1 MAKRKNYDPLKALD
15 DENMDDM
22 CGFCGAT
29 SDDGVRIIH
38 GPVYNICEPCV
49 QHCAEMLGFA
59 FTPLPEG
66 AKPGDARQRGVDAF
80 LKKLKVPVPRDI
92 KKFLDSYVIGQ
103 ENAKKALAVAVHN
116 HYRRITGGA
125 RNPEYAD
132 IELEKSN
139 ILLIGPTGSG
149 KTLFARTIAR
159 LLDVPFAI
167 ADATTLTEAGYV
179 GDDVE
184 NILLS
189 LIQAA
194 DGDLAKAERGIIY
207 IDEIDKIARKTENVS
222 ITRDVSGE
230 GVQQALLKILEG
242 TVSRVPPNGGRKH
255 PQQECIKLNTQ
266 NILFILGGAF
276 VGLDTIIGQR
286 TGRKA
291 VGFGASVQ
299 SSETS
304 NTSPQTFSNSLC
316 SSASLPLCV
325 KNNAPS
331 ERSNG
336 QTVKR
341 SNGGGDAAAKVE
353 PEDLVRYGLIP
364 EFTGRI
370 PVICTLD
377 ELTEDDMVRILTEP
391 KNCLV
396 KQYQKLFDMD
406 GIRISFADDAIR
418 EIAREA
424 VKRKTGARGLR
435 AIMEQLMTELM
446 FEAPGHRNVSEIV
459 VTAELVQNQ
468 LKDSSTLLRFLGNAE
483 ETKQ

>member
-1 MAKRKNYDPLKALD
+1 MAKRRNYDPLRALD

-38 GPVYNICEPCV
+38 GPVYNICEVCV
-49 QHCAEMLGFA
+49 GKCAETLGYA
-59 FTPLPEG
+59 LTPLSTPASGQKG
-66 AKPGDARQRGVDAF
+66 ADAF
-80 LKKLKVPVPRDI
+80 VKKLKVPVPRDI

-103 ENAKKALAVAVHN
+103 ENAKKALSVAVHN
-116 HYRRITGGA
+116 HYRRITGGVK
-125 RNPEYAD
+125 NPEYAD
-132 IELEKSN
+132 VELEKSN

-230 GVQQALLKILEG
+230 GVQQALLKIIEG
-242 TVSRVPPNGGRKH
+242 TISRVPPNGGRKH

-286 TGRKA
+286 TGRKT
-291 VGFGASVQ
+291 VGFGASPNGAALNLAAAGGPT
-299 SSETS
+299 SSRSDATS
-304 NTSPQTFSNSLC
+304 SRSDQTSP
-316 SSASLPLCV
+316 P
-325 KNNAPS
+325 
-331 ERSNG
+331 
-336 QTVKR
+336 
-341 SNGGGDAAAKVE
+341 KVE

-406 GIRISFADDAIR
+406 GVKLSFDDGAVR
-418 EIAREA
+418 ELAREA
-424 VKRKTGARGLR
+424 IKRKTGARGLR
-435 AIMEQLMTELM
+435 AIMEQLMTDLM
-446 FEAPGHRNVSEIV
+446 FEAPGRRNVSDIA
-459 VTAELVQNQ
+459 VTADLVKSQ
-468 LKDSSTLLRFLGNAE
+468 LKDPSTLLRFLKA
-483 ETKQ
+483 

>member
-1 MAKRKNYDPLKALD
+1 MAKRRNYDPLRALD

-29 SDDGVRIIH
+29 SEDGVRIVH
-38 GPVYNICEPCV
+38 GPVYNICEVCV
-49 QHCAEMLGFA
+49 GKCADALGYSLSKKPA
-59 FTPLPEG
+59 GEKG
-66 AKPGDARQRGVDAF
+66 AASKPDPF
-80 LKKLKVPVPRDI
+80 ISKLKVPFPRDI
-92 KKFLDSYVIGQ
+92 KKFLDAYVIGQ

-116 HYRRITGGA
+116 HYRRITSGLQKS
-125 RNPEYAD
+125 EFAD
-132 IELEKSN
+132 VELEKSN

-159 LLDVPFAI
+159 FLDVPFAI

-194 DGDLAKAERGIIY
+194 DGDVSRAERGIIY

-230 GVQQALLKILEG
+230 GVQQALLKIIEG
-242 TVSRVPPNGGRKH
+242 TISRVPPNGGRKH
-255 PQQECIKLNTQ
+255 PNQECIKINTQ

-286 TGRKA
+286 TGRKT
-291 VGFGASVQ
+291 VGF
-299 SSETS
+299 
-304 NTSPQTFSNSLC
+304 
-316 SSASLPLCV
+316 SSADANGDGRTGFGQPPSPS
-325 KNNAPS
+325 APQPS
-331 ERSNG
+331 SS
-336 QTVKR
+336 QTVR
-341 SNGGGDAAAKVE
+341 VE

-370 PVICTLD
+370 PVICNLE

-396 KQYQKLFDMD
+396 KQYQKLFEMD
-406 GIRISFADDAIR
+406 GLKISFDDGAIR
-418 EIAREA
+418 EMAREA
-424 VKRKTGARGLR
+424 LKRKTGARGLR
-435 AIMEQLMTELM
+435 AIMEQLMTDLM
-446 FEAPGHRNVSEIV
+446 FEAPGRKNLSAIA
-459 VTAELVQNQ
+459 VTADLVKAQLKDPATLLSLLFSGPSRRAAAAELVAQ
-468 LKDSSTLLRFLGNAE
+468 
-483 ETKQ
+483 

>member
-1 MAKRKNYDPLKALD
+1 MAKRKNNDPLRALD

-29 SDDGVRIIH
+29 SEDGVRIIH

-49 QHCAEMLGFA
+49 RRCAEMLGFD
-59 FTPLPEG
+59 FVPLPEG
-66 AKPGDARQRGVDAF
+66 AKPGDQKRRAVDTF

-103 ENAKKALAVAVHN
+103 ENAKKALSVAVHN
-116 HYRRITGGA
+116 HYRRITGGVGS
-125 RNPEYAD
+125 PEYAD

-194 DGDLAKAERGIIY
+194 DGDIAKAERGIIY

-230 GVQQALLKILEG
+230 GVQQALLKIIEG

-255 PQQECIKLNTQ
+255 PQQECLKINTQ

-291 VGFGASVQ
+291 VGFDASAKTDQ
-299 SSETS
+299 PANRPTDQPA
-304 NTSPQTFSNSLC
+304 NRKTNRPATQ
-316 SSASLPLCV
+316 
-325 KNNAPS
+325 
-331 ERSNG
+331 
-336 QTVKR
+336 
-341 SNGGGDAAAKVE
+341 KVE

-396 KQYQKLFDMD
+396 RQYQKLFDMD
-406 GIRISFADDAIR
+406 GIRISFTDDAIR
-418 EIAREA
+418 GIAREA
-424 VKRKTGARGLR
+424 IKRKTGARGLR
-435 AIMEQLMTELM
+435 AIMEELMTELM

-459 VTAELVQNQ
+459 VTDELVKSQ
-468 LKDSSTLLRFLGNAE
+468 LSDPSTLIRFLGEA
-483 ETKQ
+483 K

>member
-1 MAKRKNYDPLKALD
+1 MAKRKNNDPLRALD

-29 SDDGVRIIH
+29 SEDGVRIIH

-49 QHCAEMLGFA
+49 EHCAQMLGYSLA
-59 FTPLPEG
+59 PLPGGPLSGE
-66 AKPGDARQRGVDAF
+66 AKRGVDAF
-80 LKKLKVPVPRDI
+80 LKKLKIPYPREI
-92 KKFLDSYVIGQ
+92 KNFLDTYVIGQ
-103 ENAKKALAVAVHN
+103 ENAKKALSVAVHN
-116 HYRRITGGA
+116 HYRRIVGGDV
-125 RNPEYAD
+125 NPEYAD
-132 IELEKSN
+132 VELEKSN

-194 DGDLAKAERGIIY
+194 NGDIAKAERGIIY

-242 TVSRVPPNGGRKH
+242 TISRVPPNGGRKH
-255 PQQECIKLNTQ
+255 PNQECIKINTQ

-276 VGLDTIIGQR
+276 IGLDTIIGQR

-291 VGFGASVQ
+291 VGFSSSVQ
-299 SSETS
+299 SSEFKV
-304 NTSPQTFSNSLC
+304 P
-316 SSASLPLCV
+316 SSTPT
-325 KNNAPS
+325 PS
-331 ERSNG
+331 EQPSNR
-336 QTVKR
+336 QTVKP
-341 SNGGGDAAAKVE
+341 SNQKVE
-353 PEDLVRYGLIP
+353 PEDLVRFGLIP

-406 GIRISFADDAIR
+406 GVRITFDEGAIR
-418 EIAREA
+418 ELAREA
-424 VKRKTGARGLR
+424 IKRKTGARGLR

-446 FEAPGHRNVSEIV
+446 FEAPGRKNVSEIA
-459 VTAELVQNQ
+459 VTADLVKSQ
-468 LKDSSTLLRFLGNAE
+468 LKDSSTLLQFLRPSLPQRRELA
-483 ETKQ
+483 TQRLAP

>member
-1 MAKRKNYDPLKALD
+1 MAKRKNNDPLRALD

-29 SDDGVRIIH
+29 SEDGVRIIH

-49 QHCAEMLGFA
+49 KHCAEMLGFD
-59 FTPLPEG
+59 FTPLPAG
-66 AKPGDARQRGVDAF
+66 ANSSDPRQRAVDAF

-103 ENAKKALAVAVHN
+103 ENAKKALSVAVHN

-194 DGDLAKAERGIIY
+194 DGDVSKAERGIIY

-230 GVQQALLKILEG
+230 GVQQALLKIIEG

-255 PQQECIKLNTQ
+255 PQQECIKINTQ

-276 VGLDTIIGQR
+276 IGLDTIIGQR
-286 TGRKA
+286 TGRKS
-291 VGFGASVQ
+291 VGFAAPALNLVPAGDPT
-299 SSETS
+299 SSLSDATS
-304 NTSPQTFSNSLC
+304 SRSDPTSPRQRPNLAA
-316 SSASLPLCV
+316 SAAQP
-325 KNNAPS
+325 PP
-331 ERSNG
+331 
-336 QTVKR
+336 
-341 SNGGGDAAAKVE
+341 KVE

-377 ELTEDDMVRILTEP
+377 ELTENDMVRILTEP

-406 GIRISFADDAIR
+406 GIRISFSDDAIR

-459 VTAELVQNQ
+459 VTADLVQSQ
-468 LKDSSTLLRFLGNAE
+468 LKDPSTLVGFLGEANE
-483 ETKQ
+483 PYKQITDNR

>member
-1 MAKRKNYDPLKALD
+1 MAKRKNYDPLRALD

-49 QHCAEMLGFA
+49 SKCAEMLGYGLS
-59 FTPLPEG
+59 PLPAG
-66 AKPGDARQRGVDAF
+66 AKGEAGAKGPDAF

-103 ENAKKALAVAVHN
+103 ENAKKALSVAVHN
-116 HYRRITGGA
+116 HYRRITGGVK
-125 RNPEYAD
+125 NPEYAD
-132 IELEKSN
+132 VELEKSN

-194 DGDLAKAERGIIY
+194 DGDIAKAERGIIY

-255 PQQECIKLNTQ
+255 PQQECLKINTQ

-291 VGFGASVQ
+291 VGFGASFGGTGGPGFVPAGEGRA
-299 SSETS
+299 SSR
-304 NTSPQTFSNSLC
+304 
-316 SSASLPLCV
+316 
-325 KNNAPS
+325 PS
-331 ERSNG
+331 EEPG
-336 QTVKR
+336 KAT
-341 SNGGGDAAAKVE
+341 ALPKVE
-353 PEDLVRYGLIP
+353 PEDLVRFGLIP

-377 ELTEDDMVRILTEP
+377 ELTEDDMVRTLTEP

-406 GIRISFADDAIR
+406 GVKLSFDDGAVR
-418 EIAREA
+418 ELAREA
-424 VKRKTGARGLR
+424 IKRKTGARGLR
-435 AIMEQLMTELM
+435 AIMEQLMTDLM
-446 FEAPGHRNVSEIV
+446 FEAPGHRNVSEIS
-459 VTAELVQNQ
+459 VTADLVQSQ
-468 LKDSSTLLRFLGNAE
+468 LKDPSTLLRFLKA
-483 ETKQ
+483 

>member
-1 MAKRKNYDPLKALD
+1 MAKRKNYDPLRALD

-49 QHCAEMLGFA
+49 SKCAEMLGYGLS
-59 FTPLPEG
+59 PLPAG
-66 AKPGDARQRGVDAF
+66 AKGEAGAKGPDAF

-103 ENAKKALAVAVHN
+103 ENAKKALSVAVHN
-116 HYRRITGGA
+116 HYRRITGGVK
-125 RNPEYAD
+125 NPEYAD
-132 IELEKSN
+132 VELEKSN

-194 DGDLAKAERGIIY
+194 DGDIAKAERGIIY

-255 PQQECIKLNTQ
+255 PQQECLKINTQ

-291 VGFGASVQ
+291 VGFGAAGNGDP
-299 SSETS
+299 ETG
-304 NTSPQTFSNSLC
+304 TGEQ
-316 SSASLPLCV
+316 
-325 KNNAPS
+325 
-331 ERSNG
+331 RSND
-336 QTVKR
+336 
-341 SNGGGDAAAKVE
+341 GGGTAAAKVE
-353 PEDLVRYGLIP
+353 PEDLVRFGLIP

-370 PVICTLD
+370 PVISTLD

-406 GIRISFADDAIR
+406 GVKLSFDDGAVR
-418 EIAREA
+418 ELAREA
-424 VKRKTGARGLR
+424 IKRKTGARGLR
-435 AIMEQLMTELM
+435 AIMEQLMTDLM
-446 FEAPGHRNVSEIV
+446 FEAPGHRNVSEIA
-459 VTAELVQNQ
+459 VTADLVQSQ
-468 LKDSSTLLRFLGNAE
+468 LKDPSTLLRFLKA
-483 ETKQ
+483 

>member
-1 MAKRKNYDPLKALD
+1 MAKRKNYDPLRALD

-49 QHCAEMLGFA
+49 RHCAEMLGFD

-66 AKPGDARQRGVDAF
+66 AKPGDPKQRGVDAF
-80 LKKLKVPVPRDI
+80 LKRLKVPVPRDI

-103 ENAKKALAVAVHN
+103 ESAKKALSVAVHN
-116 HYRRITGGA
+116 HYRRIVGGVA
-125 RNPEYAD
+125 NPEYAD

-194 DGDLAKAERGIIY
+194 DGDIAKAERGIIY

-230 GVQQALLKILEG
+230 GVQQALLKIIEG

-286 TGRKA
+286 RGRKA
-291 VGFGASVQ
+291 VGFSGATSGEPGQ
-299 SSETS
+299 S
-304 NTSPQTFSNSLC
+304 P
-316 SSASLPLCV
+316 ALP
-325 KNNAPS
+325 
-331 ERSNG
+331 
-336 QTVKR
+336 
-341 SNGGGDAAAKVE
+341 KVE

-406 GIRISFADDAIR
+406 GIKISFSDDAIR
-418 EIAREA
+418 EIAKEA
-424 VKRKTGARGLR
+424 IKRKTGARGLR

-446 FEAPGHRNVSEIV
+446 FEAPGHKNVSEIV
-459 VTAELVQNQ
+459 VTADLVQSQ
-468 LKDSSTLLRFLGNAE
+468 LKDPSTLLGFLGNAKE
-483 ETKQ
+483 PYKKIIDSR